1 MMAIDHKQ
9 IDAALSMQ
17 PTADHCRAIDK
28 VLSERR
34 RIAKKRAAAAVRVR
48 SDSPWVIIRV
58 SGSEVSIRDEMHEA
72 GIEVLVPMKKGKEIR
87 RRGFVIPPKSKPVLV
102 GYILVRCDLS
112 YEAIEGILSFDRV
125 VELLGT
131 YDKPFLMDSDK
142 VIEFNRKAEK
152 GEFDDE
158 RPVSLFSHLRK
169 VQIVDGPFAG
179 YTAEVVTPVGA
190 GSGTAVVEIV
200 IFGRPTP
207 MNVSLAFLKPL

>member
-34 RIAKKRAAAAVRVR
+34 RIAKKRAAAA
-48 SDSPWVIIRV
+48 